1 MDTGAPTPALYFP
14 IAVQIR
20 RALDSPRLKTWNIAR
35 PFRLRTKQVG
45 THRIGGVQWLLSRL
59 TLPIALDSL
68 IRSS

>member
-1 MDTGAPTPALYFP
+1 MKNKT

-35 PFRLRTKQVG
+35 PFRLCTKQVG